1 MNPLRLPPI
10 KDGTHYMEMMNTDTV
25 ITLINSN
32 FKINVSTETF
42 KLKTMSIV
50 SFNRFK
56 SYGK

>member
-1 MNPLRLPPI
+1 
-10 KDGTHYMEMMNTDTV
+10 MEMMNTDTV